1 MPVLVLFFLS
11 GSSLGLVGVD
21 HSGIGTADCL
31 LLHVFDIDSGLFVIL
46 ADYCLYLPGSHFP
59 VVVQS
64 ALRLGLV
71 QGLEAFVGILAG

>member
-1 MPVLVLFFLS
+1 VPVLVLFFL
-11 GSSLGLVGVD
+11 GGPSLGLVGVE
-21 HSGIGTADCL
+21 HRSIGTADCL

-46 ADYCLYLPGSHFP
+46 TDYCLYLPGSHFP

-71 QGLEAFVGILAG
+71 QGFKAFVGILAG